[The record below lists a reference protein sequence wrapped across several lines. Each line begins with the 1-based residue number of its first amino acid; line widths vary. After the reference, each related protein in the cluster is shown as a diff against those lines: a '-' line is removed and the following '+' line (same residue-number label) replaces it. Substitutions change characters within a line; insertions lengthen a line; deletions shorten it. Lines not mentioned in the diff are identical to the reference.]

1 MLKVDKKESIY
12 FAGVFSDW
20 RDEFI
25 SELRE
30 FNANDP
36 RNHRQ
41 QAIAKF
47 VEDDMNGAKNS
58 DILLAY
64 FKKDETRGTM
74 TYAEMGAARAMGR
87 CIIAVDEDGK
97 NPFFE
102 KVASYSFRNKEEAF
116 ALLHEGKYEPKF
128 PKIKKENE
136 EVCRSVLF
144 TGALSKFSSTISEV
158 AKTKTCR
165 TDYDASNLDNFA
177 KDVDITVVK
186 FDDKEGR
193 KEAVFYMGL
202 SYALNIPIILCTSN
216 PVIYAPLAGLA
227 RRIFTGPK
235 QREIVEKY
243 LNLLHE
249 QDIETEFQVYQKLR
263 LEYNQ

>member
-1 MLKVDKKESIY
+1 MEKKESIY

-20 RDEFI
+20 RDGFI
-25 SELRE
+25 KRLQQ
-30 FNANDP
+30 FDIKDP
-36 RNHRQ
+36 RHHRQ
-41 QAIAKF
+41 QAIAKL
-47 VEDDMNGAKNS
+47 VEDDMNAAQNA

-64 FKKDETRGTM
+64 FPRGETRGTM
-74 TYAEMGAARAMGR
+74 TYAEMGAARARGK
-87 CIIAVDEDGK
+87 CIIAVDEEGA

-102 KVASYSFRNKEEAF
+102 KVASYSFRDKEDAF
-116 ALLHEGKYEPKF
+116 ALLESGKYEPKF
-128 PKIKKENE
+128 QRIKKENE
-136 EVCRSVLF
+136 EICRSVLF

-165 TDYDASNLDNFA
+165 TDYDAANLDNFA

-216 PVIYAPLAGLA
+216 PVVYAPLAGLA

-243 LNLLHE
+243 LNSLHE

-263 LEYNQ
+263 MEYNQ